1 MKRSG
6 ILFFLF
12 LLSLFLHAQ
21 RTGSTTS
28 AQWRATGKPQLIRGP
43 YLQAA
48 TPNSVI
54 IRWRTDV
61 SSRSRVSF
69 GTDSKKLD
77 RTISDIKLVTEHQVQ
92 LTDLKPSTKYYYSIG
107 ALKDTIEGNDGNY
120 FITLPVAGTIDLYR
134 IGVFGDCGYLSVGQ
148 ANVRDQFISYLGNNY
163 MNAWLLLGDN
173 AYNDG
178 TDAEYQA
185 KFFNVYR
192 ELLKRYPM
200 YPSPGNHDYHDAD
213 FTAEYAQNN
222 HTTAY
227 YQNFSMPVNGEA
239 GGVPSHNPAF
249 YSFDI
254 GNIHF
259 LSLDSY
265 GKEENQFFLY
275 DTTGPQMQWVKK
287 DLEANQ
293 NKQWIIAYTHFPPYS
308 MTTHNSDTESGLYK
322 IRENVVPILERY
334 GVDLLICGHSHG
346 YERSR
351 LLNGYYG
358 KEVDFN
364 TRYNVSNATG
374 VYDGGKNSE
383 PYIKN
388 FKKGTMYVV
397 SGSSSYVGKADPA
410 FPHDA
415 MYYSNDKNLGAGMLE
430 INGNRLDFKW
440 ICEDGV
446 IRDQFTM
453 MKDVN
458 KTTTVH
464 VKKGESATLTASF
477 VCNEYKWS
485 HSEEQGKKIIVKPLT
500 WKSTYTVTDKSG
512 SLKDVF
518 VVIVDK

>member
-1 MKRSG
+1 MKRFG
-6 ILFFLF
+6 ILFFAF
-12 LLSLFLHAQ
+12 LLGYGLFAQ
-21 RTGSTTS
+21 STGNANA
-28 AQWRATGKPQLIRGP
+28 AQWKATGKPQLIRGP
-43 YLQAA
+43 YLQVA
-48 TPNSVI
+48 TPTSII

-69 GTDSKKLD
+69 GTDPQKFD
-77 RTISDIKLVTEHQVQ
+77 RTVSDVKLVTEHQAQ
-92 LTDLKPSTKYYYSIG
+92 LTGLKPATKYYYSIG
-107 ALKDTIEGNDGNY
+107 ALKDTIEGSKDNY
-120 FITLPVAGTIDLYR
+120 FVTLPVAGTQDTYR
-134 IGVFGDCGYLSVGQ
+134 IGVFGDCGYLSVRQ
-148 ANVRDQFISYLGNNY
+148 ANVRDQFIKYLGDNY

-192 ELLKRYPM
+192 ELLKKYPVF
-200 YPSPGNHDYHDAD
+200 PAPGNHDYHDAD

-227 YQNFSMPVNGEA
+227 YQNFSMPVNGES

-265 GKEENQFFLY
+265 GKEESQFFLY

-287 DLEANQ
+287 DLEANK
-293 NKQWIIAYTHFPPYS
+293 NKQWIIAFTHFPPYS

-322 IRENVVPILERY
+322 IRENVVPILERF

-358 KEVDFN
+358 KEADFN
-364 TRYNVSNATG
+364 EKYNVSNATG
-374 VYDGGKNSE
+374 LYDGGKNSE

-388 FKKGTMYVV
+388 SASGTMYIV
-397 SGSSSYVGKADPA
+397 SGSCSYVGKADPA

-430 INGNRLDFKW
+430 VNGNRLDFKW

-458 KTTTVH
+458 KTTNLRL
-464 VKKGESATLTASF
+464 KKGQTATLTASF
-477 VCNEYKWS
+477 ICDEYKWS
-485 HSEEQGKKIIVKPLT
+485 HSKEQAKTIAIKPSSGKT
-500 WKSTYTVTDKSG
+500 TYTVTDRSG

-518 VVIVDK
+518 VVTVEK